1 MQPTLKRSLST
12 AAAATL
18 LASTVAACA
27 GQSGSAIPNNPQAT
41 VGSSLRDQARVP
53 KSHFKSVEYT
63 QGITPNSMPR
73 GITSGFPQVMWF
85 TQPGSNQIG
94 RISKN
99 GAVKEFTASPNVVNN
114 IVTGRDGNIWFTQGG
129 SDTIVRMTPKGKLTT
144 YTVGNEA
151 YGPFDICNGG
161 DGNLWFTFR
170 SPSTNAIGRITPSG
184 AVTLFTNGLSP
195 GDIAVHDITE
205 GPDGNVWFT
214 EEFNNRIGSI
224 TPSGT
229 ITEYTAGI
237 SANAGL
243 TDITAGPDGALWFAE
258 NSANQIGRI
267 TTGGAVTEYAQGIS
281 PAAGPGS
288 ITSASGYLWFT
299 ESAYSQVG
307 RVSAS
312 GAITEYSIPAALGSD
327 IAAGPN
333 GTLWITDYNG
343 NGVVKATP

>member
-1 MQPTLKRSLST
+1 M
-12 AAAATL
+12 L
-18 LASTVAACA
+18 LGSGVAACA
-27 GQSGSAIPNNPQAT
+27 GQPGSAIPNNPQTA
-41 VGSSLRDQARVP
+41 VNGSPSSTLRDQTRVP
-53 KSHFKSVEYT
+53 KSKFKSVEYT
-63 QGITPNSMPR
+63 QGITPNSTPR

-94 RISKN
+94 RINKN
-99 GAVKEFTASPNVVNN
+99 GAVKEFTALPNVVNN
-114 IVTGRDGNIWFTQGG
+114 IVNGRDGDILFTQGG
-129 SDTIVRMTPKGKLTT
+129 SDTIARMTPKGKITT
-144 YTVGNEA
+144 FTVGNEA

-224 TPSGT
+224 TPGGT
-229 ITEYTAGI
+229 ITEYSDGI
-237 SANAGL
+237 SPNAGL

-267 TTGGAVTEYAQGIS
+267 TTGCVVTEYAQGIS
-281 PAAGPGS
+281 AQAGPGS
-288 ITSASGYLWFT
+288 IVSASGYVWFT
-299 ESAYSQVG
+299 EANTSKIG
-307 RVSAS
+307 RVSTDGSIAEF
-312 GAITEYSIPAALGSD
+312 AIPITMASD
-327 IAAGPN
+327 IAPGAN
-333 GTLWITDYNG
+333 GTLWVTDYSG
-343 NGVVKATP
+343 NGIVKITP

>member
-1 MQPTLKRSLST
+1 M
-12 AAAATL
+12 L
-18 LASTVAACA
+18 LGSGVAACA
-27 GQSGSAIPNNPQAT
+27 GQPGSAIPSNPQTA
-41 VGSSLRDQARVP
+41 VSGYGGGALHDQTRVP
-53 KSHFKSVEYT
+53 KSQVQERRVYARHHAEQHAARYYL
-63 QGITPNSMPR
+63 
-73 GITSGFPQVMWF
+73 GFSASDVVYAARL
-85 TQPGSNQIG
+85 QPDRAIN
-94 RISKN
+94 KN

-129 SDTIVRMTPKGKLTT
+129 SDTIARMTPKGKITT
-144 YTVGNEA
+144 FTVGNEA

-170 SPSTNAIGRITPSG
+170 SPSTNAIGRMTPSG

-229 ITEYTAGI
+229 ITEYSDGI

-258 NSANQIGRI
+258 NSTNQIGRI

-281 PAAGPGS
+281 PAGRS
-288 ITSASGYLWFT
+288 RIRLLRRWVISGLPRPTAEDWPREHRRSNYRVRDSGHSGFGHR
-299 ESAYSQVG
+299 G
-307 RVSAS
+307 RTKRNAM
-312 GAITEYSIPAALGSD
+312 GYRL
-327 IAAGPN
+327 
-333 GTLWITDYNG
+333 
-343 NGVVKATP
+343 